1 MSRTFKDTEHH
12 VAVPERSR
20 MKLLRCAYCN
30 LPPQTDL
37 DECPSGLVSKCST
50 YENEVYQLAMIGM
63 SDTEIARTL
72 ALKGGQIGEWKAQ
85 GDLAIQKRN
94 AGRALTDAEKTYA
107 RFLQNLARKNHQ
119 LQIRLQQLLT
129 SRAAK
134 GDIDTKD
141 AIAILERLAK
151 ERWAKQSTLVID
163 DQRQDRGMLEV
174 IAPTVAMVI
183 RGVIDGLGLTEAQ
196 LEMVPE
202 LLQRSFQRFEIEA
215 EELEAEAVEVDDD
228 DDADGA
234 PVPA

>member
-1 MSRTFKDTEHH
+1 
-12 VAVPERSR
+12 

-30 LPPQTDL
+30 LPPEPEGV
-37 DECPSGLVSKCST
+37 ECPSGLVSKCST

-63 SDTEIARTL
+63 SDQEIGRTL
-72 ALKGGQIGEWKAQ
+72 ALKPEQIGQWKAQ

-94 AGRALTDAEKTYA
+94 AGRTLTDAEKAYV

-151 ERWAKQSTLVID
+151 ERWAKQSTLVIE
-163 DQRQDRGMLEV
+163 DQRHDKGMLEV
-174 IAPTVAMVI
+174 IAPTVALVI
-183 RGVIDGLGLTEAQ
+183 RGVIDGLGLTEQQ

-202 LLQRSFQRFEIEA
+202 LLQRAFQRFEIEG
-215 EELEAEAVEVDDD
+215 EELEAEVVEEGDD
-228 DDADGA
+228 GR
-234 PVPA
+234 